1 MHLTLTF
8 PPCLKRMR
16 CDISVCHQRA
26 LPHVFKATPWK
37 QNGLIHKNTLNNL
50 NMCTCLL
57 PIQKQ
62 YILVMKCPSFMTALF
77 YRLFFLFLLLAFVP
91 WPHSSD
97 THRTAFCTCWTAT
110 NALKQ
115 SLSAFKTARTGST
128 WSSPV
133 KRESMTKWWRVR
145 FLLLNVA
152 VNDITE
158 TAKKKKNYFNDHD

>member
-1 MHLTLTF
+1 
-8 PPCLKRMR
+8 MR
-16 CDISVCHQRA
+16 CGISVCHQRA
-26 LPHVFKATPWK
+26 LARAFIATPW
-37 QNGLIHKNTLNNL
+37 QLNGLIHKNTLNNL
-50 NMCTCLL
+50 NICTCLL
-57 PIQKQ
+57 PIQKR
-62 YILVMKCPSFMTALF
+62 YILLMKYPSLMNALF
-77 YRLFFLFLLLAFVP
+77 YQLFFFFFLLLAFVP

-152 VNDITE
+152 VNDKLNC
-158 TAKKKKNYFNDHD
+158 KKKKKKTYFYDHD